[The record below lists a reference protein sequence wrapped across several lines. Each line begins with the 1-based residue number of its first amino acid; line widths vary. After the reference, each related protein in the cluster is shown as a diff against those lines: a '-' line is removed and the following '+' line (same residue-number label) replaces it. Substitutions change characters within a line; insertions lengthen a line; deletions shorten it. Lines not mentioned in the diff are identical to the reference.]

1 MFNHNTE
8 KLSNRQAHPRF
19 ETIVLGA
26 TVIASVILAVSF
38 VARGV
43 TNADTGE
50 LPLRYFENYRDK
62 DGDNYYKIGYVDKSG
77 ASRTVVKETSN
88 VDEHITD
95 TNDVHV
101 SNIKWGEPISVT
113 RSPYQVFDAGEK
125 SAKVTVIGWSD
136 FKEKFPKVKNS
147 TLKVKWYDSVVN
159 SNDSD
164 PISVIE
170 FVYQGHLYRMYMP
183 TESLG
188 YENFKEDVSPSY
200 TTPTLSFDSD
210 FGMTY
215 KRAPYVSYVQPTKS
229 GTVVEK

>member
-1 MFNHNTE
+1 MGYTYFISR
-8 KLSNRQAHPRF
+8 KASFFMKKSLLFASA
-19 ETIVLGA
+19 VVAMSLAG
-26 TVIASVILAVSF
+26 ASVVHASSNEM
-38 VARGV
+38 A
-43 TNADTGE
+43 
-50 LPLRYFENYRDK
+50 LRYFDTYHDSA
-62 DGDNYYKIGYVDKSG
+62 DNNEYYKIGYVDKSG
-77 ASRTVVKETSN
+77 ASRTVVKETAN

-95 TNDVHV
+95 TNNVHV

-125 SAKVTVIGWSD
+125 SSKVTVIGWSD
-136 FKEKFPKVKNS
+136 FKDKFPKVKNS

-164 PISVIE
+164 PIPVIE